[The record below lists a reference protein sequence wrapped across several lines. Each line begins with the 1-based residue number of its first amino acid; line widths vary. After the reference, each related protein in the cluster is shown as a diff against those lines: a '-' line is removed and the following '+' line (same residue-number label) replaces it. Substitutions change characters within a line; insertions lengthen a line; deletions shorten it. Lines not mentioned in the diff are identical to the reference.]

1 MKTRALRLR
10 FVPCQTNSG
19 GDIVSGSGTPTDKA
33 LSMAQTS
40 FQQRE
45 RNAPQ
50 REQVSVVL
58 VRIIS
63 DHASIE

>member
-1 MKTRALRLR
+1 MKTHVLRLR
-10 FVPCQTNSG
+10 FVPCQTISG
-19 GDIVSGSGTPTDKA
+19 GDIVSGSGTPNDKA
-33 LSMAQTS
+33 LSVAQTS

-45 RNAPQ
+45 RNARQ